1 MYIPGLLA
9 FQLSSQHQQAA
20 AKEAQPPAK
29 KANPV
34 KVENPIPDPKC
45 KQIVYGFRFC
55 GGFAAMPL
63 IGKVSRVNPA
73 GRRSTANKENEPAG
87 LNSSEGKA
95 VPNTAHNANGKSK
108 GEATVSAKAA
118 EVLANRSP

>member
-9 FQLSSQHQQAA
+9 FQLSSQHQAT
-20 AKEAQPPAK
+20 AKEARPPAK

-45 KQIVYGFRFC
+45 KQIVYGLRFC
-55 GGFAAMPL
+55 GGFAAIPPT
-63 IGKVSRVNPA
+63 GKVSRVNPA

-87 LNSSEGKA
+87 LNSSEGKG
-95 VPNTAHNANGKSK
+95 VSKSTHNANGKSK
-108 GEATVSAKAA
+108 GETKVNVKAA
-118 EVLANRSP
+118 EVLATKSL